1 MSTKSLGHLEG
12 LNERQRAQLE
22 DCVEAF
28 EQAWT
33 KKTPVMVLVERD
45 GSARAKPVQFVDR
58 RTLQVEILRHVHG
71 QSTIM
76 TDEFG
81 AYRGIGFFYGGRH
94 ATVNHGSNEYA
105 RRADGLSIHVNTAES
120 FNALIKR
127 GHYGSTTK

>member
-1 MSTKSLGHLEG
+1 MLAAS
-12 LNERQRAQLE
+12 AQQG
-22 DCVEAF
+22 ARG
-28 EQAWT
+28 QNPAGRGT

-45 GSARAKPVQFVDR
+45 GSARAKPVELVDR

-81 AYRGIGFFYGGRH
+81 AYRGIGYFYGGRH
-94 ATVNHGSNEYA
+94 ATVNHGLNEYA

-120 FNALIKR
+120 SGLD
-127 GHYGSTTK
+127 